1 MEVLRQGQHGWFEWE
16 EEADTI
22 LLGVYS
28 VLRRHT
34 VNLEFFKGSILTKE
48 IL

>member
-1 MEVLRQGQHGWFEWE
+1 MEVLRRGQHGWFEWE

-28 VLRRHT
+28 ALQRHM
-34 VNLEFFKGSILTKE
+34 VNLEFFKSSVLTKE